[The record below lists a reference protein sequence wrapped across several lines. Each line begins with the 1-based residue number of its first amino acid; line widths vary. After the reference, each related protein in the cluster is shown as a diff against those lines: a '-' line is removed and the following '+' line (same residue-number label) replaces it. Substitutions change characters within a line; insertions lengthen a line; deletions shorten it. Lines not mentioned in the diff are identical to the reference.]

1 MNRRVWGAVGIVLLA
16 LKCLSTQAYAGLLN
30 RQEIEKLLDGQYM
43 VGEVQ
48 AGMPVY
54 PLFAK
59 NPASA
64 GKPDLKGYAFE
75 SIDFKPVRGYS
86 GKPLDVL
93 VAMDLT
99 GGFMD
104 VRLVDHK
111 EPFFNNPTGTTR
123 LGNFAAQYI
132 DLSLQHSIQVH
143 DHTTPTVRDER
154 SADLQGVNHG
164 TVSVKAIDQSI
175 VVSAAMVAISKLG
188 MTDTG
193 SASRRRSSGEHYK
206 PLTWEVMV
214 SRGMVSKTTFTRGD
228 FARAF
233 ANTRS
238 ADADVLA
245 AKQPND
251 PALIFHTALVSLPS
265 IGRNLLDSEG
275 WRYLSS
281 SRRQSQ
287 ALLVTESGPLSIAN
301 DLALRVA
308 DDLPFIVKQN
318 GKTLKTNILPYDKG
332 LKVPGYSTK
341 PPAAIPSENSEET
354 ASLHCS
360 STTGDT
366 RCVNRQNDNAKTNA
380 PEKIKTYFLVIDKST
395 PLDPSQPFELFF
407 KLGRQFGTNFVLTR
421 VERREFPIPYNFNG
435 WPAKYYDFV
444 DTDWLA
450 LDWMKVWQKRWVE
463 ITALFA
469 GLLLLTAGLI
479 AQKRVSATSRRLKIL
494 RTTYLIFTLGF
505 IGWFAQGQLTI
516 INITA
521 AVESLSGGGDL
532 SFLLND
538 PMTVIL
544 WIFTLGTLLVW
555 GRSTFC
561 GWLCPFGAL
570 QELISMIANA
580 VGLHQRRLHTAL
592 DAKLKWIKYAVL
604 ATIIGSIFVAPSFAE
619 LAVKIEPFET
629 AISFYFMREW
639 PYILWA
645 AACLSLGVVVYRGYC
660 RYICPLGAALAAVNI
675 VQRWSWIPRREEC
688 GKPCQSCRHR
698 CEYQAITPAGTI
710 TYSEC
715 FQCLDCVA
723 IYQDDQRCLPLI
735 QERKAESRIITITEV
750 GRT

>member
-1 MNRRVWGAVGIVLLA
+1 MNRRVWGAVGIVLLSVW
-16 LKCLSTQAYAGLLN
+16 CLLSQAHAGLLT
-30 RQEIEKLLDGQYM
+30 RQDIEKLLDGQYI

-64 GKPDLKGYAFE
+64 GKPELKGYAFE

-175 VVSAAMVAISKLG
+175 VASAAMVALGKLG

-193 SASRRRSSGEHYK
+193 GASRRRSSGEHYK
-206 PLTWEVMV
+206 PLTWDVML
-214 SRGMVSKTTFTRGD
+214 SRGMVSKTTFTRED
-228 FARAF
+228 LDRAY

-238 ADADVLA
+238 SGADALA
-245 AKQPND
+245 LTNPKE

-265 IGRNLLDSEG
+265 IGRSLLDSEG

-281 SRRQSQ
+281 SRRHAH
-287 ALLVTESGPLSIAN
+287 ALLVTENGPLTGIH
-301 DLALRVA
+301 DLALRVP
-308 DDLPFIVKQN
+308 DELPFIVKQD
-318 GKTLKTNILPYDKG
+318 GKVLKIHSLPYDKG
-332 LKVPGYSTK
+332 LKVPGYTSK
-341 PPAAIPSENSEET
+341 PAVPIQSETTEQNT
-354 ASLHCS
+354 LLQCA
-360 STTGDT
+360 STTGDP
-366 RCVNRQNDNAKTNA
+366 RCANRQTVNTPTSSTSPMKA
-380 PEKIKTYFLVIDKST
+380 YFLVVDKST
-395 PLDPSQPFELFF
+395 PLDPSKPFELIF

-421 VERREFPIPYNFNG
+421 VEKREFPVPYDFNG
-435 WPAKYYDFV
+435 WPLRFYDFI

-450 LDWMKVWQKRWVE
+450 LDWMKVWQKRWSE
-463 ITALFA
+463 IFA
-469 GLLLLTAGLI
+469 LLTGLI
-479 AQKRVSATSRRLKIL
+479 ILTVGLVAQKRLSATSKRLKIF
-494 RTTYLIFTLGF
+494 RTAYLIFTLGF
-505 IGWFAQGQLTI
+505 IGWFAQGQLTV
-516 INITA
+516 INVTA

-544 WIFTLGTLLVW
+544 WIFVAGTLLVW

-570 QELISMIANA
+570 QELISMLANA
-580 VGLHQRRLHTAL
+580 VGVHQRRLHTAL
-592 DAKLKWIKYAVL
+592 DAKLKWIKYVIL
-604 ATIIGSIFVAPSFAE
+604 ATILGSIFVAPSFAE
-619 LAVKIEPFET
+619 LAVKVEPFET

-645 AACLSLGVVVYRGYC
+645 AACLLLGVVVYRGYC
-660 RYICPLGAALAAVNI
+660 RYICPLGAALAAVN
-675 VQRWSWIPRREEC
+675 VLQRWSWIPRRQEC
-688 GKPCQSCRHR
+688 GTPCQSCRHR
-698 CEYQAITPAGTI
+698 CEYQAITQTGKI

-735 QERKAESRIITITEV
+735 QERKTDMRMIKITEV
-750 GRT
+750 GRA